1 MPGFR
6 CRRNPDCAAPRQLR
20 ALAAAQDSLLTVQV
34 LRWHR
39 WHLQESE
46 LKRKEA
52 WEPTPPRGFA
62 RVFCMHHGRPF
73 QSRCAHADCHTCC
86 LAVRLLSYECSD
98 HFGNVVLFALWAWL
112 ATMQQPQQFYFE
124 LRSPYSVLWVSRTYF
139 CGLPQRGSM
148 TFNEALKH
156 VTCVWAGALEVLS
169 R

>member
-1 MPGFR
+1 MCSACITAARFR
-6 CRRNPDCAAPRQLR
+6 
-20 ALAAAQDSLLTVQV
+20 V
-34 LRWHR
+34 
-39 WHLQESE
+39 
-46 LKRKEA
+46 
-52 WEPTPPRGFA
+52 
-62 RVFCMHHGRPF
+62 
-73 QSRCAHADCHTCC
+73 
-86 LAVRLLSYECSD
+86 AVRTQIATRVVLLCGSYECGD

-156 VTCVWAGALEVLS
+156 VTCVWAGAPEVLS